1 MEGEGDGVASGSN
14 GKEKSTV
21 MKLHEII
28 KRKSELGAE
37 HGDLREKYQSA
48 TEKINK
54 EVKELERLEAAAMS
68 DLNIDYI
75 QIAESVM
82 YVRGNPYGK
91 TDDVKVGHSAIAFSA
106 INDIASGCA
115 HLKKEYYGNKTYSGY
130 YQRTDC
136 SYGMGPSHGG
146 IVDEIGLKD
155 SARKREL
162 TSDEKDACIYYLRN
176 YEKIKALVKAT
187 A

>member
-1 MEGEGDGVASGSN
+1 
-14 GKEKSTV
+14 

-28 KRKSELGAE
+28 KKKSELSVELFNMKKDYEAITG
-37 HGDLREKYQSA
+37 
-48 TEKINK
+48 KIK
-54 EVKELERLEAAAMS
+54 ADVQELERLEAAAMN

-91 TDDVKVGHSAIAFSA
+91 SDDVTKFGYSVIAVQA
-106 INDIASGCA
+106 INDIATGCS
-115 HLKKEYYGNKTYSGY
+115 HLKKEFYGNKIYSGY
-130 YQRTDC
+130 YQGCDC
-136 SYGMGPSHGG
+136 SYGYGPSHGG
-146 IVDEIGLKD
+146 ICDEIGLRD

-176 YEKIKALVKAT
+176 YERIKALAKAT

>member
-1 MEGEGDGVASGSN
+1 MGPSLIKA
-14 GKEKSTV
+14 KSTV

-37 HGDLREKYQSA
+37 HGKLHKEYETA
-48 TEKINK
+48 MGKIK
-54 EVKELERLEAAAMS
+54 SEVQELERLETAAMN

-82 YVRGNPYGK
+82 YVRGNPYGV
-91 TDDVKVGHSAIAFSA
+91 TDDVSKFGSSKIAFKA
-106 INDIASGCA
+106 INDIATGCS
-115 HLKKEYYGNKTYSGY
+115 HLKKEFYGNKTYSGY
-130 YQRTDC
+130 YQGCDC
-136 SYGMGPSHGG
+136 NYGYGPNHGS
-146 IVDEIGLKD
+146 ICDEIGLRD

-176 YEKIKALVKAT
+176 YEKIKALVKVPA
-187 A
+187 